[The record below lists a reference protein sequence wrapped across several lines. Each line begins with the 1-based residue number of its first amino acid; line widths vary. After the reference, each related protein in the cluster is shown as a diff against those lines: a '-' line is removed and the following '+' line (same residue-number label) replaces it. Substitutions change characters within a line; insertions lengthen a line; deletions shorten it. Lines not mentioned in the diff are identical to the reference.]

1 MLETNQ
7 TRGPSAEYGL
17 RASVTMRGPCGEME
31 RQKTRFPKW
40 REQPGPI
47 SGETQALDGT
57 PSSIPSQPAPYQVRA
72 TNADVD
78 DVRDGLA
85 RVPFP
90 FTAPDT
96 LAQSREMSSAQTPE
110 YKLLFKSIIT
120 SVSLHLS
127 SNFPALR
134 EAY

>member
-1 MLETNQ
+1 MGRWSIRKQDAT
-7 TRGPSAEYGL
+7 
-17 RASVTMRGPCGEME
+17 
-31 RQKTRFPKW
+31 
-40 REQPGPI
+40 
-47 SGETQALDGT
+47 SGENSQVPSLGEPRPDET
-57 PSSIPSQPAPYQVRA
+57 PSSIPRQPSSYQVRA
-72 TNADVD
+72 ANTDVD

-90 FTAPDT
+90 FTTPDT

-110 YKLLFKSIIT
+110 YKPLFKSIIT

-127 SNFPALR
+127 SNFQALR

>member
-1 MLETNQ
+1 MGRWSIRKQDSPSGKNSQVPSLGKL
-7 TRGPSAEYGL
+7 RPWMGP
-17 RASVTMRGPCGEME
+17 
-31 RQKTRFPKW
+31 
-40 REQPGPI
+40 
-47 SGETQALDGT
+47 
-57 PSSIPSQPAPYQVRA
+57 PSSIPGQPAPYQVRA

-120 SVSLHLS
+120 SVSSHFS